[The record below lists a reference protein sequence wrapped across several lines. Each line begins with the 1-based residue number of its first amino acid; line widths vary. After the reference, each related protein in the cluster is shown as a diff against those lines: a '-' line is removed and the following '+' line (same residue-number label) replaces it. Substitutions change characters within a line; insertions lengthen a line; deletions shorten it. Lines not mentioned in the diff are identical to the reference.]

1 MYNYYV
7 AIILHQ
13 ITNCIYYQFNVVKPI
28 INHPPVITINL
39 GKLQYFTNL
48 NSSAIWGSFPL
59 LTMIPVRENSEVV
72 IIYPDKWVVN
82 MALFS
87 PPASTGTSAVP
98 PALRGRRPT
107 CRAPPTRGSAWC
119 SGEAPCKRGRLRHGI
134 LET

>member
-87 PPASTGTSAVP
+87 PPAPPQFLQLYEAVVP
-98 PALRGRRPT
+98 LAALPQHADPRGAAAKL
-107 CRAPPTRGSAWC
+107 RAKGA
-119 SGEAPCKRGRLRHGI
+119 G
-134 LET
+134 